1 LRLPAADL
9 AFRLLTNSSL
19 FNKDGYLYIN
29 PLFNIM
35 ASITPAAKVLIFL
48 KRINVNGLYRKIEKV
63 LPARMR
69 STIRGMINKQLF
81 APNVNEVELRPAY
94 AKSLKLL
101 SDKTG
106 PENLG
111 DYLEF
116 GVSHGTSLATMHVVL
131 KKMGLNNVRIFG
143 FDSFEG
149 MPAGSADEEGSVWF
163 QGEFRSTIDETKQF
177 LSLNGVDWKRTFL
190 IKGWFNETCT
200 PALVKEHRMQ
210 KASVIMIDC
219 DIYTSSKIAL
229 DFCRPLIKGEA
240 IILFDDWM
248 EEDKNVGEYRA
259 LKEFLEENPSL
270 RAQLIDTYEPK
281 GKIFLVE
288 EVR

>member
-1 LRLPAADL
+1 
-9 AFRLLTNSSL
+9 
-19 FNKDGYLYIN
+19 
-29 PLFNIM
+29 M

-48 KRINVNGLYRKIEKV
+48 KRLNVNGFYRKIENV
-63 LPARMR
+63 LPPRMR
-69 STIRGMINKQLF
+69 SSIRGMINKQLF
-81 APNVNEVELRPAY
+81 APNVNEMELRPAY
-94 AKSLKLL
+94 TNALKVL

-116 GVSHGTSLATMHVVL
+116 GVSHGTSLATMHGVL
-131 KKMGLNNVRIFG
+131 KKMGLDKVRIFG

-163 QGEFRSTIDETKQF
+163 QGEFRSTIDETTQF
-177 LSLNGVDWKRTFL
+177 LELSGVDMKRTFL

-219 DIYTSSKIAL
+219 DIYSSAKVAL

-240 IILFDDWM
+240 VILFDDWM
-248 EEDKNVGEYRA
+248 EEDKNIGEYRA
-259 LKEFLEENPSL
+259 LNEFLEENPSL
-270 RAQLIDTYEPK
+270 TAQQIGTYLPM
-281 GKIFLVE
+281 GKIYLVE